1 MQIRM
6 QSNRISDIF
15 QENTNEV
22 VAYLVA
28 DKIFTDIKYNK
39 LQTILKIFYPS
50 LK

>member
-6 QSNRISDIF
+6 QSNRISNIF

-22 VAYLVA
+22 AYLVA
-28 DKIFTDIKYNK
+28 DNFVTDIKYNK
-39 LQTILKIFYPS
+39 LQTNLKIFYPS